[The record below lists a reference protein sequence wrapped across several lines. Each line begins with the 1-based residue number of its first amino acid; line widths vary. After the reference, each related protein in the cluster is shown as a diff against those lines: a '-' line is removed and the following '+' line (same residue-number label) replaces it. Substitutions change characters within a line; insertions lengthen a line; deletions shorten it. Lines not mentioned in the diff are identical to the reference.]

1 VSSLIDL
8 SSSARR
14 GVRSHRAKALQIAA
28 FGLGVLV
35 AMPIITVLVLAL
47 RGGADNWSRIF
58 SVQLANSLPATLHL
72 LILCGLLSG
81 LIGGVLAWLVTFFEF
96 PGRRILQALAY
107 LPLAMPGY
115 IIAFVMTE
123 QLSFSGPVQG
133 WWRGVFGFLTPQD
146 YWFPAVRSVT
156 GAAVVL
162 AFVLYPY
169 VYATARAAFL
179 KQSPS
184 QLDAARSLGK
194 TRAQA
199 MISIALPQAAP
210 AIAIGMI
217 LVMLETLNDIGAA
230 TFFGVQT
237 VTASI
242 YALWL
247 DQGNLAGAAQLSLLA
262 LATVTG
268 LMLIE
273 RQAQARD
280 HLFHGDAKP
289 KQLERLEL
297 RGARAWLAS
306 VVVFVPILVGFIWP
320 ALVLLRSALKRI
332 GGLVDP
338 DFLSA
343 LAHSIELAAIASLVT
358 IVAGMILAY
367 AARIFAGSGFRLVET
382 LASLGYAVP
391 GTVLALGVLV
401 PLGQI
406 DQLVNRVTEGLFDAR
421 PGLIFSGT
429 VFALVF
435 AYLVRFLTLSFRTLE
450 NGMALLTA
458 NLDAAARTM
467 GRSAWRRFVDIH
479 LPILRPSI
487 ATALILVFVDAMKEL
502 PATLLLRPFDFETLA
517 THLFS
522 LASLG
527 QLEDAALPALAIVA
541 VGLVPVFLLSRGLET
556 RKN

>member
-1 VSSLIDL
+1 VSSLID
-8 SSSARR
+8 SNMSARR
-14 GVRSHRAKALQIAA
+14 GVRSHRARALQIAA
-28 FGLGVLV
+28 LAVGVLV
-35 AMPIITVLVLAL
+35 AAPLLTILVLAL
-47 RGGADNWSRIF
+47 GGGGENWSRIF
-58 SVQLANSLPATLHL
+58 SVQLANSLPATLL
-72 LILCGLLSG
+72 LLLLCGVLSG
-81 LIGGVLAWLVTFFEF
+81 LIGGGLAWLVTFFEF
-96 PGRRILQALAY
+96 PGRRVLQALAY

-133 WWRGVFGFLTPQD
+133 WWRGVFGFQSPQD
-146 YWFPAVRSVT
+146 YWFPAIRSVT
-156 GAAVVL
+156 GAAAVL

-169 VYATARAAFL
+169 VYATARAAFV

-217 LVMLETLNDIGAA
+217 LVMLEALNDIGAA

-242 YALWL
+242 YTLWL

-273 RQAQARD
+273 RKAQAQD
-280 HLFHGDAKP
+280 QVFHGDAKP
-289 KQLERLEL
+289 KKLERLML
-297 RGARAWLAS
+297 TGPRAWLATA
-306 VVVFVPILVGFIWP
+306 VVLIPILIGFIWP
-320 ALVLLRSALKRI
+320 ALVLLGSALKRI
-332 GGLVDP
+332 DGLADGA
-338 DFLSA
+338 FISA
-343 LAHSIELAAIASLVT
+343 LLHSVELAAIASVVT

-367 AARIFAGSGFRLVET
+367 AARIFAGTGFKLIET
-382 LASLGYAVP
+382 FASLGYAVP
-391 GTVLALGVLV
+391 GTVLALGVLA
-401 PLGQI
+401 PLGQL
-406 DQLVNRVTEGLFDAR
+406 DQVLNRMTESVFAAR

-429 VFALVF
+429 VFALIF

-450 NGMALLTA
+450 TGMALLTA

-517 THLFS
+517 THLFA

-556 RKN
+556 SKN

>member
-1 VSSLIDL
+1 VSSLTDL

-35 AMPIITVLVLAL
+35 ALPVLTVLVLAL
-47 RGGADNWSRIF
+47 RGGADNWTRIF
-58 SVQLANSLPATLHL
+58 TVQLANSLPATLHL
-72 LILCGLLSG
+72 LIVCGALSG
-81 LIGGVLAWLVTFFEF
+81 LIGGALAWLVTFFEF
-96 PGRRILQALAY
+96 PGRRVLQAFAY

-123 QLSFSGPVQG
+123 QLSFAGPVQG
-133 WWRGVFGFLTPQD
+133 WWRAVFGFQSPQD
-146 YWFPAVRSVT
+146 YWFPAIRSTT
-156 GAAVVL
+156 GAAAML

-169 VYATARAAFL
+169 VYATARAAFV

-217 LVMLETLNDIGAA
+217 LVMLEALNDIGAA

-273 RQAQARD
+273 RHARARD
-280 HLFHGDAKP
+280 HVFHGDAKP
-289 KQLERLEL
+289 KQLQRLEL
-297 RGARAWLAS
+297 RGGRAWLAS
-306 VVVFVPILVGFIWP
+306 IVVFIPILIGFIWP
-320 ALVLLRSALKRI
+320 ALVLLGSALKRI
-332 GGLVDP
+332 GGVVDP
-338 DFLSA
+338 AFLVA
-343 LAHSIELAAIASLVT
+343 LVHSIELAALASVVT
-358 IVAGMILAY
+358 IIAGMILAY
-367 AARIFAGSGFRLVET
+367 AARIFAGPRFKLVET

-401 PLGQI
+401 PLGQF
-406 DQLVNRVTEGLFDAR
+406 DQLVNRITESLFAAR

-556 RKN
+556 SKN

>member
-28 FGLGVLV
+28 VGLGVLV
-35 AMPIITVLVLAL
+35 IAPLVTILALAL

-58 SVQLANSLPATLHL
+58 SVQLSNSLPATLHL
-72 LILCGLLSG
+72 LVLCGLLAG

-96 PGRRILQALAY
+96 PGRRVLQALAY

-123 QLSFSGPVQG
+123 QLSFAGPVQG
-133 WWRGVFGFLTPQD
+133 WWRGLFGFQSPQD
-146 YWFPAVRSVT
+146 YWFPAIRSVT
-156 GAAVVL
+156 GAAAML

-169 VYATARAAFL
+169 VYATTRAAFL

-217 LVMLETLNDIGAA
+217 LVMLEALNDIGAA

-273 RQAQARD
+273 RKAQARD
-280 HLFHGDAKP
+280 QLFHGDAKP
-289 KQLERLEL
+289 KQLERLKL
-297 RGARAWLAS
+297 RGGRAWLAS
-306 VVVFVPILVGFIWP
+306 VVVFVPILIGFIWP
-320 ALVLLRSALKRI
+320 ALVLLGSALKRI
-332 GGLVDP
+332 GGLLDP
-338 DFLSA
+338 AFLSA
-343 LAHSIELAAIASLVT
+343 LAHSIELAAIASIVT
-358 IVAGMILAY
+358 IIAGMILAY
-367 AARIFAGSGFRLVET
+367 AARIFAGSGFKLVET

-401 PLGQI
+401 PMGQI
-406 DQLVNRVTEGLFDAR
+406 DQLVNRVTESLFDAR

-487 ATALILVFVDAMKEL
+487 ATAFILVFVDAMKEL

-556 RKN
+556 SKN